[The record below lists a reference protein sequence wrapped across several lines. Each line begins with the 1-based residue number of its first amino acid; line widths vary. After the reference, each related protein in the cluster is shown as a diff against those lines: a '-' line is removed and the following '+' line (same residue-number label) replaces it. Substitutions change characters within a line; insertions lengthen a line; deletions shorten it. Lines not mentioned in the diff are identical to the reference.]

1 MRKYDTTFIIDGTL
15 QEAAREA
22 IIERFTGILQK
33 LGAEVDQIVRWGQRT
48 MAYSMKKRTH
58 GYYVIFYYHAE
69 PSMIASFERDL
80 RLHENILRF
89 MTLIYEGKHP
99 EYIRDEG
106 AGMEISTVHAVKAEP
121 EAVIEEP
128 ELTTEE
134 GESEDFLEEDETDAA
149 LTVED
154 EDETEEEKEKE

>member
-1 MRKYDTTFIIDGTL
+1 MRKYDTTFIIDGTI

-33 LGAEVDQIVRWGQRT
+33 LGAEIDQIVRWGQRT
-48 MAYSMKKRTH
+48 MAYEMKKRTH

-69 PSMIASFERDL
+69 PSMIAAFERDL

-106 AGMEISTVHAVKAEP
+106 AGMEISSAHTVKNEP
-121 EAVIEEP
+121 ETDLEEP
-128 ELTTEE
+128 DL
-134 GESEDFLEEDETDAA
+134 S
-149 LTVED
+149 VED
-154 EDETEEEKEKE
+154 EESEEYLEEETDTALPVEDDETEEEKEKE

>member
-33 LGAEVDQIVRWGQRT
+33 LGAEIDQIVRWGQRT
-48 MAYSMKKRTH
+48 MAYEMKKRTH

-69 PSMIASFERDL
+69 PSMIAAFERDL

-106 AGMEISTVHAVKAEP
+106 AGMEISSAHAVKNEP
-121 EAVIEEP
+121 EADLEEP
-128 ELTTEE
+128 DFSAEDE
-134 GESEDFLEEDETDAA
+134 ESEDFLEEEIDTTLPVDEKDETDQ
-149 LTVED
+149 
-154 EDETEEEKEKE
+154 EKEKE